1 MHKLCLMLAHLF
13 LDLFSFSNVAEN
25 NDTASGL
32 AMLIPDRRAAVFYRN
47 AFPILFPKYIVFD
60 KAGLTVMIGCING
73 AFIRRVE
80 AAVLASVMEH
90 FMLAFT
96 D

>member
-1 MHKLCLMLAHLF
+1 MFAHFF
-13 LDLFSFSNVAEN
+13 LDLLSFSNVAEN

-32 AMLIPDRRAAVFYRN
+32 AVFIPDWRAAVFYRN
-47 AFPILFPKYIVFD
+47 TFPILFPKDIIFD
-60 KAGLTVMIGCING
+60 KTGLTIMIGRVNG
-73 AFIRRVE
+73 AFIRWVK
-80 AAVLASVMEH
+80 AAVLAGVMED